1 MKSITTYLI
10 ILCMGWS
17 ACAQQLYMVE
27 VEPFQQVDL
36 IHGSIGSS
44 ISVPERMGMAIMAGT
59 YNKEGL
65 GKYLVFNGS
74 HLRIESFDVAMDGD
88 IRVLLRR
95 EDGRDFFDKFPLLKA
110 RLTPVVQS
118 QLKENSALSSGSGSF

>member
-1 MKSITTYLI
+1 MKSVITTLI
-10 ILCMGWS
+10 ILLMGWS
-17 ACAQQLYMVE
+17 SNAQQVFVVE

-36 IHGSIGSS
+36 VHGSIGSS

-59 YNKEGL
+59 YNNEGL

-74 HLRIESFDVAMDGD
+74 QLRIESMDVALDGN
-88 IRVLLRR
+88 IQVLLRR
-95 EDGRDFFDKFPLLKA
+95 EDGRDFFDKFPLLRA

-118 QLKENSALSSGSGSF
+118 QLNENTASSEGSGTF